1 MKQPLKVLYAGT
13 PATAVIPLNALV
25 ARDDV
30 AVVAVLTRE
39 DAPVGRKK
47 ILTPSPVAQ
56 RAAELGI
63 PTLKANRATAGLV
76 DQLRA
81 TGAEIA
87 AVVAYGAL
95 LPRPVLDAFQHG
107 WINLHFS
114 LLPQW
119 RGAAPVQ
126 RALMAGDTMMGAT
139 TFVLDEGMDTGH
151 VIGTLT
157 DPVQEQDTAG
167 TVLERLSHS
176 GASLLA
182 DSLVAV
188 ATGHAK
194 PVPQQGEAS
203 LAPKLTGAQ
212 ARIDWNHPAVA
223 VAHHVRGVT
232 PEPGAWTEYNG
243 QRMKLERVIPA
254 PEVTGLAPGHVELR
268 DGAVY
273 AGTGSYAVQLTR
285 VQPSGKKPMAALDWA
300 RGQQR
305 SERVVFA

>member
-1 MKQPLKVLYAGT
+1 MSQPLKVLYAGT
-13 PATAVIPLNALV
+13 PATAVIPLDALLE
-25 ARDDV
+25 RDDLD
-30 AVVAVLTRE
+30 VVAVLTRE

-47 ILTPSPVAQ
+47 VLTPSPVAQ
-56 RAAELGI
+56 RAEERGI
-63 PTLKANRATAGLV
+63 PTLRANRATAELV
-76 DQLRA
+76 EQLST
-81 TGAEIA
+81 TGADIA

-95 LPRPVLDAFQHG
+95 LPRPVLDVFEYG

-139 TFVLDEGMDTGH
+139 TFVLDEGMDTGDI
-151 VIGTLT
+151 VGTLT
-157 DPVQEQDTAG
+157 DPVRTADTAG
-167 TVLERLSHS
+167 SVLERLSHS

-188 ATGHAK
+188 ATGQAQ
-194 PVPQQGEAS
+194 PVPQEGEAS
-203 LAPKLTGAQ
+203 KAPKLTGPQ

-223 VAHHVRGVT
+223 ISHHVRGVT
-232 PEPGAWTEYNG
+232 PEPGAWTGYQG
-243 QRMKLERVIPA
+243 QRMKIDRVIPT
-254 PEVTGLAPGHVELR
+254 PEVTGLAPGHVAVR

-273 AGTGSYAVQLTR
+273 AGTGSYAVELTR

-305 SERVVFA
+305 SEQVVFE

>member
-1 MKQPLKVLYAGT
+1 MTERLKVLYAGT
-13 PATAVIPLNALV
+13 PATAVIPLDALV
-25 ARDDV
+25 ERDDLEI
-30 AVVAVLTRE
+30 VAVLTRE

-47 ILTPSPVAQ
+47 VLTPSPVAQ
-56 RAAELGI
+56 RAEELGI
-63 PTLKANRATAGLV
+63 PTLKANRATGELA

-95 LPRPVLDAFQHG
+95 LPRPVLDAFQYG

-139 TFVLDEGMDTGH
+139 TFVLDEGMDTGDI
-151 VIGTLT
+151 VGTLT
-157 DPVQEQDTAG
+157 DPVRQDDTAG
-167 TVLERLSHS
+167 SVLERLSHS
-176 GASLLA
+176 GSSLLA

-188 ATGHAK
+188 ATGQAK
-194 PVPQQGEAS
+194 PVSQEGDAS
-203 LAPKLTGAQ
+203 SAPKLTGAQ

-223 VAHHVRGVT
+223 ISHHVRGVT
-232 PEPGAWTEYNG
+232 PEPGAWTEFNG
-243 QRMKLERVIPA
+243 QRMKLDRVIPV

-273 AGTGSYAVQLTR
+273 AGTGSYAVELTR

-305 SERVVFA
+305 SEQVVFA

>member
-1 MKQPLKVLYAGT
+1 MSQPLKVLYAGT
-13 PATAVIPLNALV
+13 PATAVIPLDALLG
-25 ARDDV
+25 RNDLD
-30 AVVAVLTRE
+30 VVAVLTRE

-56 RAAELGI
+56 RAEEQGI
-63 PTLKANRATAGLV
+63 PTLKANRATAELV
-76 DQLRA
+76 KQLRA
-81 TGAEIA
+81 TGADIA

-95 LPRPVLDAFQHG
+95 LPRPVLDVFEHG

-126 RALMAGDTMMGAT
+126 RALMAGDSMMGAT
-139 TFVLDEGMDTGH
+139 TFVLDEGMDTGDI
-151 VIGTLT
+151 VGTLT
-157 DPVQEQDTAG
+157 DPVRPADTAG
-167 TVLERLSHS
+167 SVLERLSHS
-176 GASLLA
+176 GGSLLA

-188 ATGHAK
+188 ATGQAK
-194 PVPQQGEAS
+194 PVAQAGEAS
-203 LAPKLTGAQ
+203 RAPKLTGAQ

-223 VAHHVRGVT
+223 ISHHVRGVT
-232 PEPGAWTEYNG
+232 PEPGAWTDYDG
-243 QRMKLERVIPA
+243 QRMKIDRVIPA
-254 PEVTGLAPGHVELR
+254 PEVAGLAPGHVHVR

-273 AGTGSYAVQLTR
+273 AGTGSYAVELTR

-305 SERVVFA
+305 SEQVVFG